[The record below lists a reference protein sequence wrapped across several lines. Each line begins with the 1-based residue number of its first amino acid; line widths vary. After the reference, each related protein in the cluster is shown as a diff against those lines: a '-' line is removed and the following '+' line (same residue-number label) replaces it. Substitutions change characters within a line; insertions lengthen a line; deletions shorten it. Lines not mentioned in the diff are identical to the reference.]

1 MATLNE
7 KQLEMCSTSKWDFS
21 DLKALFI
28 NCTLKRSP
36 ELSHT
41 QGLIDIAKAIMEKN
55 GVSVEVVR
63 AVDHDIAYGVWPD
76 MTEHGWESDAWPA
89 ILDKVM
95 KSEILVIT
103 SPIWLG
109 EKSSVCTK
117 VIERSRRWLPD
128 HGQRGWC

>member
-1 MATLNE
+1 M
-7 KQLEMCSTSKWDFS
+7 S
-21 DLKALFI
+21 DESFAE
-28 NCTLKRSP
+28 SPP